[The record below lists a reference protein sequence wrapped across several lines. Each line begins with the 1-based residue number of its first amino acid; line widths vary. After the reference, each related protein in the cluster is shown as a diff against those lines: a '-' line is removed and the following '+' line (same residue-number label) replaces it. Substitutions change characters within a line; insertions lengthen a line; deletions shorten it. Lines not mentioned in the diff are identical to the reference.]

1 MGGGGG
7 FDKNFSG
14 ALEAAAIVRT
24 TFNPR
29 DEAFQVWMGLT
40 EEISAIVPK

>member
-1 MGGGGG
+1 MGGGGGG

-14 ALEAAAIVRT
+14 VLEAAAIVRT
-24 TFNPR
+24 